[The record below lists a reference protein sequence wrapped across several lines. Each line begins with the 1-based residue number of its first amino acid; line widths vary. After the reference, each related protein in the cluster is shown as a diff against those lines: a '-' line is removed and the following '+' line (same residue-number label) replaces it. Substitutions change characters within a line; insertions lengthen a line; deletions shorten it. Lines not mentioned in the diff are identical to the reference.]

1 MSGNRRFYS
10 FLTGSFFASF
20 GGWINFLAILNIATY
35 RFNATP
41 FDLVILSAAL
51 LVPPVLLTRT
61 ISQVCSRYASTRVL
75 VVALTLT
82 LGTTAALLWVGN
94 FVAFLLIVALKS
106 AALGFTDPSETLY
119 VTTCVDEAQQSRA
132 FRLLSLAQSVA
143 KICAPA
149 AGGIVGA
156 WAGDNHTM
164 LASIVLIAAAII
176 LMLASASNGKA
187 ASSVLAAP
195 DEQAVQ
201 RAPFSGPIVPL
212 LLCVGIYFA
221 LAAAV
226 NNQFPLMLKNHGF
239 DKSVLGIVVS
249 CSALGGVLGS
259 LLPMGRNAQQAGLGA
274 LLAPA
279 FVTCAVF
286 IAIGGIFRMP
296 LHPAGLMLA
305 IAFFATG
312 LVGARFRVESRL
324 FIARR
329 LADQVAGASAALQ
342 SAGMFMQFIAP
353 CFGAV
358 LTSLLSTSD
367 VFVTLGAVAM
377 ACLAGVGVCFGKPQD
392 TCRPADANRG

>member
-35 RFNATP
+35 RFDATP

-51 LVPPVLLTRT
+51 LVPPILLTRT

-164 LASIVLIAAAII
+164 LASIV

>member
-35 RFNATP
+35 RFDATP

-51 LVPPVLLTRT
+51 LVPPILLTRT

-286 IAIGGIFRMP
+286 IAMGGIFRMP

>member
-35 RFNATP
+35 RFDATP

-51 LVPPVLLTRT
+51 LVPPILLTRT

-212 LLCVGIYFA
+212 LVCVGIYFA